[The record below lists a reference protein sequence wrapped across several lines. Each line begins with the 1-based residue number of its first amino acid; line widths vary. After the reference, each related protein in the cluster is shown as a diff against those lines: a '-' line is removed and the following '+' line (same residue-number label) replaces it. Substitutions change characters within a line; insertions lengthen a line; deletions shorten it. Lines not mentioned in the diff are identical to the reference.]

1 MFDSIFSYFIPAV
14 ILSLIVSVV
23 YFFFEKRKIIENYT
37 ESNSKQLKNITGL
50 IILDGGSLKKRI
62 QFCNFDLLINESTIF
77 IFPRSFYF
85 IPMRKINLNFS
96 NSSKKL
102 TNSTILLREMI
113 VNNQSVDL
121 ISYPNY
127 LQSKGRII
135 RLQNLTNEQISIFE
149 EIKKNK
155 NY

>member
-14 ILSLIVSVV
+14 ILSLVISVI
-23 YFFFEKRKIIENYT
+23 YFFFEKRKIIKNYT

-50 IILDGGSLKKRI
+50 IISDAGFLSKKI
-62 QFCNFDLLINESTIF
+62 QYCNFDLLINGNTMF

-102 TNSTILLREMI
+102 TRSTILLREMV
-113 VNNQSVDL
+113 VNNNSVDL

-135 RLQNLTNEQISIFE
+135 RLQNLTSEQISIFE
-149 EIKKNK
+149 EIKKK
-155 NY
+155 

>member
-1 MFDSIFSYFIPAV
+1 
-14 ILSLIVSVV
+14 
-23 YFFFEKRKIIENYT
+23 
-37 ESNSKQLKNITGL
+37 
-50 IILDGGSLKKRI
+50 
-62 QFCNFDLLINESTIF
+62 
-77 IFPRSFYF
+77 
-85 IPMRKINLNFS
+85 MRKINLNFS

-102 TNSTILLREMI
+102 TSSTILLREMI

>member
-1 MFDSIFSYFIPAV
+1 
-14 ILSLIVSVV
+14 
-23 YFFFEKRKIIENYT
+23 
-37 ESNSKQLKNITGL
+37 
-50 IILDGGSLKKRI
+50 
-62 QFCNFDLLINESTIF
+62 
-77 IFPRSFYF
+77 
-85 IPMRKINLNFS
+85 MRKINLNFS

-102 TNSTILLREMI
+102 TSSTILLREMI

-135 RLQNLTNEQISIFE
+135 RLQNLTNEQMSIFE